1 MRPQAPETWV
11 WRDLVRVPGLLS
23 LSRVVLAVAF
33 PLTLRHADP
42 RWSIAAVCFAG
53 ASDVL
58 DGWYARRFHQ
68 ETATGAFIDALADKL
83 FVLSVALTLLLT
95 GLLSP
100 AALVL
105 LGMRDL
111 GEAALGLRL
120 SIAGRPVLGH
130 PPNAGG
136 KLATICQFV
145 AVVAVLAHSPYR
157 GIFLVLA
164 GVAGFVAAATYWR
177 REVARLREAS

>member
-1 MRPQAPETWV
+1 MRRHLPEDWC
-11 WRDLVRVPGLLS
+11 WRDLVRVPSLLS
-23 LSRVVLAVAF
+23 LCRVALAVAF

-42 RWSIAAVCFAG
+42 RWSIAVVCFAG

-58 DGWYARRFHQ
+58 DGWYARRYHQ
-68 ETATGAFIDALADKL
+68 ETATGAFVDALADKL

-105 LGMRDL
+105 LGARDL

-120 SIAGRPVLGH
+120 SVSGKPLLGH

-136 KLATICQFV
+136 KLATVCQFV
-145 AVVAVLAHSPYR
+145 AVVAILARSPYR
-157 GIFLVLA
+157 GAFLVLA
-164 GVAGFVAAATYWR
+164 GVAGLFAAGIYWR